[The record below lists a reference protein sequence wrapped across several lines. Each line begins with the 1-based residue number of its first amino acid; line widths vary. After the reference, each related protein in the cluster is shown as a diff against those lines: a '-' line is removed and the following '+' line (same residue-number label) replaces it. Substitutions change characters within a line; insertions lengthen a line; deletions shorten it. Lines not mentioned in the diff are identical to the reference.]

1 MPRFSRL
8 TSHDPGGI
16 MLLAIDIGNTEI
28 TVGLC
33 QGERLAVVWRL
44 TTVVSRTP
52 DEWAATLTAHL
63 VNAGHSTHEVR
74 AAVQASVAPA
84 VTEALAVGIQQATSV
99 RPVVVDAGS
108 SLPIVLDVD
117 EPLTV
122 GADRV
127 VNTLGACELYRGAP
141 PGGGTRRPA
150 T

>member
-1 MPRFSRL
+1 MPRLSRL

-28 TVGLC
+28 TVGLF

-44 TTVVSRTP
+44 TTGVSRTP
-52 DEWAATLTAHL
+52 GEWAATLPAHL

-99 RPVVVDAGS
+99 RPVGGGAGRS
-108 SLPIVLDVD
+108 VAIVL
-117 EPLTV
+117 
-122 GADRV
+122 
-127 VNTLGACELYRGAP
+127 
-141 PGGGTRRPA
+141 GGGEAP
-150 T
+150 